1 MIPGSSRTL
10 ALAAA
15 AFVALA
21 ATAAVGVSGAAFTAS
36 TANPGNSF
44 TAAASF
50 PNMRVVSG
58 TYDGNNSDNR
68 AITGVG
74 FQPDLVIVKSSRSQT
89 AVFRTATMSGDS
101 SKPVSATALTPN
113 LIQSLDADGFTVG
126 NDART
131 NTNAGGAVFY
141 WTAFKASDG
150 VMKLGT
156 YTGNGAASRSITGA
170 GFSPEYA
177 VLMSAG
183 AQNPLERISGM
194 TRSFGLDADTGVTDG
209 ITSLDADGF
218 SVGANAASNTNGTV
232 YHYVLWNEEASQ
244 VKTASYTGDGASG
257 RSITGTGFTPYYM
270 TVRANDTATAR
281 AGVHRSQAVSG
292 TSSLRY
298 DAAANDTNAI
308 TALQSDGFQVGSNSS
323 TNASGVTYH
332 YVAFRDGNG
341 ACSVQGT
348 NQFGLPSQDTY
359 VDQGSPTQNFGTA
372 TDLRVHSSNGADR
385 RTLVQ
390 FNLPTAPPGC
400 SVTSAYLFLYL
411 NSGVSG
417 RTLEAYRAS
426 ASWTETG
433 ATWNNQ
439 PGTTGT
445 AATSASSATAGYT
458 SWDVTSQAQSMYSG
472 SPNNGFVIRD
482 QTEGAA
488 TAAEQVYS
496 SSTGANVPVL
506 WVFYG

>member
-1 MIPGSSRTL
+1 MAAPRKLML
-10 ALAAA
+10 AVSAV
-15 AFVALA
+15 VALGA
-21 ATAAVGVSGAAFTAS
+21 SATIGLSGASFTATS
-36 TANPGNSF
+36 ANPGNSF
-44 TAAASF
+44 GAAATF

-58 TYDGNNSDNR
+58 SYDGNNNDNR

-74 FQPDLVIVKSSRSQT
+74 FQPDLVIVKSSASQT
-89 AVFRTATMSGDS
+89 AVFRSSTMSGDA
-101 SKPVSATALTPN
+101 SKPVSATGLTAN

-126 NDART
+126 NDSRT
-131 NTNAGGAVFY
+131 NTAAGGAVFT

-183 AQNPLERISGM
+183 AHSPLERITGM
-194 TRSFGLDADTGVTDG
+194 TRSFRFESDIGVTNG

-218 SVGANAASNTNGTV
+218 TVGANTASNASGTV
-232 YHYVLWNEEASQ
+232 YHYVLWNERASQ
-244 VKTASYTGDGASG
+244 VKTGSYTGDGTTG

-270 TVRANDTATAR
+270 TVRANDTATGR

-308 TALQSDGFQVGSNSS
+308 TALQSDGFQVGSNPA
-323 TNASGVTYH
+323 TNANAVNYR

-341 ACSVQGT
+341 ACSAQGT
-348 NQFGLPSQDTY
+348 SQFGLASQDTY
-359 VDQGSPTQNFGTA
+359 VDQSYPAQNFGTT
-372 TDLRVHSSNGADR
+372 TDLRVRSSSGANR
-385 RTLVQ
+385 RTLVR
-390 FNLPTAPPGC
+390 FNLPTPPTGC
-400 SVTSAYLFLYL
+400 SVTGASLGLYL

-439 PGTTGT
+439 PGTTGAA
-445 AATSASSATAGYT
+445 AATASSTATGYKF
-458 SWDVTSQAQSMYSG
+458 WDVTSHVQSMYTG
-472 SPNNGFVIRD
+472 ANDGFVIRD
-482 QTEGAA
+482 QSEGAA

-496 SSTGANVPVL
+496 SRSGANVPFL